1 MPENTLVNHINQT
14 ANQDYQKTL
23 AVSLVSSLGLEGAFH
38 TCQSNGWDGV
48 LKWVI
53 VLQKTGE
60 HQTSGV

>member
-1 MPENTLVNHINQT
+1 MQEDPLVNQINQT
-14 ANQDYQKTL
+14 GNLDYQRRL
-23 AVSLVSSLGLEGAFH
+23 AVSLVSSLGIEGAFH

-53 VLQKTGE
+53 VLQENGV